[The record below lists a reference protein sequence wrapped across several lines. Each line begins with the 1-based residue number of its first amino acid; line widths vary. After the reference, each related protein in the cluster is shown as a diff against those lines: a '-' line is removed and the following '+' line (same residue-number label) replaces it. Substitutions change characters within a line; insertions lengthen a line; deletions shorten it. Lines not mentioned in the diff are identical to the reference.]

1 MRRKIF
7 CRLVLAPS
15 LVAAAGLGGSVWA
28 ATPSPE
34 QALKLAPSQKD
45 IEFDTPAAAQL
56 AQCQIK
62 AEKVAGKTGWVVR
75 DPQGTILR
83 KFVDT
88 NGDNVVDRWSFYQDG
103 IEVFRDVDSNYNGKI
118 DQCRWLN
125 VGGSRWGVD
134 ANEDGK
140 IDSWKSISAEEVSA
154 EVAQALRDRDPDRF
168 QRVLLSKAE
177 LTQLGLDPVK
187 TKELEQRMAS
197 AVAEF
202 TATSSK
208 QKVLK
213 PKSRWVDFG
222 GLRPSIVPGDDGGAD
237 LTIYDNTMA
246 IVDTEGQTGQ
256 IHLGTLVRVGDSWR
270 VVDGPQMEALTRASF
285 SARPDTAD
293 VPAADAP
300 GEAAQRLLSD
310 LEKLDQQMVA
320 AASLDEQ
327 AKINAQRADLL
338 EKLVEQ
344 ASAEDRAAWVRQLAD
359 TVSAAVQSGGY
370 PDGVARLQAMA
381 GKLTDPADADLK
393 TYIEFRHL
401 MADYVLKLQT
411 PGGDAGKTQ
420 TEWLA
425 NLEKFVKDHPQ
436 SPDAPEA
443 MLQLATTQEFA
454 GNEAESL
461 KWYGQIVSD
470 FSQTPV
476 AKKAQGAQVRL
487 QSVGKPIKLQAKTT
501 AGQNFDLAAYA
512 GKSMVLVHY
521 WASWSE
527 PCKAELPQ
535 LRELQ
540 AKYGKRGFAI
550 VGVNLDSN
558 RKTLDDFL
566 AKNKN
571 VNWPQL
577 FEEGGLDSRLA
588 NELGIPI
595 LPTMILVGKDGKVVN
610 RGIHVSE
617 LDGVLSNQLK

>member
-1 MRRKIF
+1 MSRKVFRRLI
-7 CRLVLAPS
+7 LAPS
-15 LVAAAGLGGSVWA
+15 LVAAAGFGTAAWA
-28 ATPSPE
+28 ATPTAE
-34 QALKLAPSQKD
+34 QALKLTPSQKD
-45 IEFDTPAAAQL
+45 IEFDTPATSEL
-56 AQCQIK
+56 AKCQIK

-75 DPQGTILR
+75 DPQGQILR

-103 IEVFRDVDSNYNGKI
+103 IEVYRDVDSNYNGKI

-125 VGGSRWGVD
+125 IGGSRWGTD

-140 IDSWKSISAEEVSA
+140 IDAWKSISAEEVSA
-154 EVAQALRDRDPDRF
+154 EVAQALRDRDPERF

-177 LTQLGLDPVK
+177 LSALGLDTVK
-187 TKELEQRMAS
+187 TKELEQRMAA
-197 AVAEF
+197 AVSGF
-202 TATSSK
+202 TATSTK

-237 LTIYDNTMA
+237 LLIYDNTMA
-246 IVDTEGQTGQ
+246 IVDTDGQTGQ
-256 IHLGTLVRVGDSWR
+256 IHLGTLVRVGDNWR
-270 VVDGPQMEALTRASF
+270 VVDGPQMEATSAVGF
-285 SARPDTAD
+285 STRPDVAD
-293 VPAADAP
+293 APSADAP
-300 GEAAQRLLSD
+300 GENAQRLLGE
-310 LEKLDQQMVA
+310 LEKLDQQVVA
-320 AASLDEQ
+320 AASIDEQ
-327 AKINAQRADLL
+327 AKVNAQRADLL

-344 ASAEDRAAWVRQLAD
+344 AGPEDRAAWMRQLAD

-370 PDGVARLQAMA
+370 PDGVARLQALA
-381 GKLTDPADADLK
+381 GKLSDPADADLK

-401 MADYVLKLQT
+401 MADYMFKLQM

-420 TEWLA
+420 TDWLA
-425 NLEKFVKDHPQ
+425 NVEKFVKDHPQ
-436 SPDAPEA
+436 SPDAPDA
-443 MLQLATTQEFA
+443 MLQLATAHEFA

-461 KWYGQIVSD
+461 KWYGQIASD

-487 QSVGKPIKLQAKTT
+487 QAVGKPIKLTGKTT
-501 AGQNFDLAAYA
+501 TGQNFDLDAYKK
-512 GKSMVLVHY
+512 KSMVLIHY

-540 AKYGKRGFAI
+540 AKYGKRGLTI

-558 RKTLDDFL
+558 RKTLDDFM
-566 AKNKN
+566 AKNKLPW
-571 VNWPQL
+571 VQL
-577 FEEGGLDSRLA
+577 YEDGGLDSRLA

-595 LPTMILVGKDGKVVN
+595 LPTMILVDKDGKVVN